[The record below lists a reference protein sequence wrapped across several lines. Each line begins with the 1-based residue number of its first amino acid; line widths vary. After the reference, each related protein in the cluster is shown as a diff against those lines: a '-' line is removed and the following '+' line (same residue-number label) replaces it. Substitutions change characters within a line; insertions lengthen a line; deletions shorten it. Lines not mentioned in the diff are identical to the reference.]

1 VQIAAFGKAACL
13 MAEAAA
19 GVLPRELIRGPG
31 VVVVNDENRRSV
43 DGFMVLAAGHPV
55 PDGRGMEAATTI
67 EHLARRSRVG
77 EGLIV
82 LISGGGS
89 ALIPSPADGITL
101 EDKSSATSLLLA
113 SGADI
118 REVNTVRKH
127 LSRLKGGQLA
137 ALAQPALVESLILSD
152 VIGDDVSF
160 IASGPTAPDPTT
172 FEDAKEILVRRGI
185 WEDAPTRVRRRIEAG
200 IEGNVPDTPK
210 PGDPIFD
217 RVENRIIGGNRI
229 SLAASLEKARSLGY
243 KVQVLDFPLEG
254 EARYAGALL
263 ASRAAGKPGGGRR
276 AILAGGETTV
286 TLRGRGK
293 GGRNQELALAFAIA
307 AGTALPGRRWTFLSA
322 GTDGRD
328 GPTDAAGAVVE
339 PGSLEAA
346 RRAGVSP
353 EGALAENDSH
363 SFHEAAGSLLITG
376 GTGTNVADLQV
387 YLED

>member
-1 VQIAAFGKAACL
+1 
-13 MAEAAA
+13 MAEAAV
-19 GVLPRELIRGPG
+19 GVLPQELIRGPG
-31 VVVVNDENRRSV
+31 VAVVNDENLRSV
-43 DGFMVLAAGHPV
+43 DGFVVLPAGHPV
-55 PDGRGMEAATTI
+55 PDERGMQAATTI
-67 EHLARRSRVG
+67 ELLALRSREG

-89 ALIPSPADGITL
+89 ALIPSPADGLGL
-101 EDKSSATSLLLA
+101 EDKSRTTSLLLG

-137 ALAQPALVESLILSD
+137 ALAQPAAVESLILSD

-160 IASGPTAPDPTT
+160 IASGPTAADPTT
-172 FEDAKEILVRRGI
+172 FADAKEILIRRGI
-185 WEDAPTRVRRRIEAG
+185 WEDAPARVRRRIEAG
-200 IEGNVPDTPK
+200 VEGSVPETPK

-217 RVENRIIGGNRI
+217 RVENRIIGGNRM
-229 SLAASLEKARSLGY
+229 SLEAAAEKARSLGY
-243 KVQVLDFPLEG
+243 EVEVLDYPLGG
-254 EARYAGALL
+254 EASHAGALL
-263 ASRAAGKPGGGRR
+263 ASRAAGRPWGGRR

-307 AGTALPGRRWTFLSA
+307 AGIALSGRRWTFLSA

-328 GPTDAAGAVVE
+328 GPTDAAGAIVE

-346 RRAGVSP
+346 RRAGISP
-353 EGALAENDSH
+353 EMALAGNDSYTW
-363 SFHEAAGSLLITG
+363 HEAAGTLFITG

-387 YLED
+387 YLEG